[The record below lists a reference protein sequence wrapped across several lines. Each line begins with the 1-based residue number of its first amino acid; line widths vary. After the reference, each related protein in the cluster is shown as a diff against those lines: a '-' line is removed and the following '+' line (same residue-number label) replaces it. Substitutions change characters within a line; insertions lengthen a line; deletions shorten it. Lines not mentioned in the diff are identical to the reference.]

1 MKNIN
6 FLMPV
11 ILLFVIIEASI
22 LIFANQL
29 NLKGISSNVVTAGNI
44 VLLVL
49 TIITCLIQKKAL
61 TNSNPNVFIRSV
73 MGGMIIKLVIG
84 AVIILLY
91 STLNQEN
98 FNKSGIFAVMV
109 LYLFYLATEV
119 LIVMKLNRRKNG

>member
-11 ILLFVIIEASI
+11 ILLFVVIEASI
-22 LIFANQL
+22 LVFANQL

-61 TNSNPNVFIRSV
+61 ANSNPNVFIRSV

-98 FNKSGIFAVMV
+98 FNKPGIFAVMV

-119 LIVMKLNRRKNG
+119 LIVMKLNRIKNG